1 MKIKSVKAR
10 EVIDSRGKPTVEA
23 EVNGFRAIAPS
34 GASRGKYEAIEL
46 RDGGKRFG
54 GNGVRRAVDNINKII
69 APKIIGKDLDQKK
82 LDSVLCDMAGNN
94 KWKLGGNATTA
105 VSMAFCRASG
115 EKIYDTVC
123 KLSES
128 KPSIPI
134 PFMNVINGGAHACNS
149 LAIQE
154 FMIVPVKAKTFSEA
168 LQAGCEVY

>member
-69 APKIIGKDLDQKK
+69 APKIIGKNL
-82 LDSVLCDMAGNN
+82 
-94 KWKLGGNATTA
+94 
-105 VSMAFCRASG
+105 
-115 EKIYDTVC
+115 
-123 KLSES
+123 
-128 KPSIPI
+128 
-134 PFMNVINGGAHACNS
+134 
-149 LAIQE
+149 
-154 FMIVPVKAKTFSEA
+154 
-168 LQAGCEVY
+168 